1 MAQQFT
7 PSLFRH
13 VSNRLSHGDDDGA
26 TCCCLDLQDP
36 EDSCAQH
43 PWGSWKRQV
52 QFLTLDMELLRN
64 KLASQERITDA
75 AAWRTAEA
83 ASPLSCLPS

>member
-1 MAQQFT
+1 MCTASMGFLET
-7 PSLFRH
+7 KR
-13 VSNRLSHGDDDGA
+13 
-26 TCCCLDLQDP
+26 
-36 EDSCAQH
+36 
-43 PWGSWKRQV
+43 KRQV